1 MNVYKEHSQS
11 VGTATSQPVSSA
23 LVAPKNQVI
32 REQDHGCAFR
42 RKEPLWL
49 FSKKLEGV
57 LSFLKLGLTM

>member
-1 MNVYKEHSQS
+1 MNLYKEHSQS
-11 VGTATSQPVSSA
+11 QPMSSA
-23 LVAPKNQVI
+23 LEAPENQVI